1 MTGLS
6 LSPECFDQ
14 ERVPTLT
21 NAVPSQSAAPT
32 PDSEERFAFGK
43 NWQHFL
49 TVLNDSRIA
58 AAVASLRRLLGV
70 PSLEGKSFIDVGSGS
85 GLFSLAAMRLGAAR
99 VHSFDYDPRSVACA
113 LELRRRY
120 CPDSGSWTVEQGS
133 ALDDVYLRA
142 LGTFDVV
149 YSWGVLHHTGSMWR
163 ALDAVVPLLRPG
175 GTLVVAIYNDQGVRS
190 KVWTRIK
197 AAYNRGAI
205 RRTLLQALFIPG
217 FMAAWLVSDLLHLR
231 NPMRR
236 YRDYGRGM
244 TAFYDAFDWLGGYPF
259 EVARPEQ
266 IVDFYRQ
273 RGLALE
279 RLTTVGGQLG
289 CNEFVFTAPAER

>member
-1 MTGLS
+1 
-6 LSPECFDQ
+6 
-14 ERVPTLT
+14 
-21 NAVPSQSAAPT
+21 
-32 PDSEERFAFGK
+32 
-43 NWQHFL
+43 
-49 TVLNDSRIA
+49 VLNDDRIA
-58 AAVASLRRLLGV
+58 AAVASLQRLLGV
-70 PSLEGKSFIDVGSGS
+70 TSLAGKTFIDVGSGS
-85 GLFSLAAMRLGAAR
+85 GLFSLAATRLGAAR

-113 LELRRRY
+113 VELRRRY
-120 CPDSGSWTVEQGS
+120 VPETPWTIEQGS
-133 ALDDVYLRA
+133 ALDDAYLGT

-163 ALDAVVPLLRPG
+163 ALDAVVPLVKPG

-190 KVWTRIK
+190 RLWTRIK

-217 FMAAWLVSDLLHLR
+217 FMAGWLVSDLLRLR

-259 EVARPEQ
+259 EVATPEQ
-266 IVDFYRQ
+266 IVDFYRE
-273 RGLALE
+273 RGLRLE